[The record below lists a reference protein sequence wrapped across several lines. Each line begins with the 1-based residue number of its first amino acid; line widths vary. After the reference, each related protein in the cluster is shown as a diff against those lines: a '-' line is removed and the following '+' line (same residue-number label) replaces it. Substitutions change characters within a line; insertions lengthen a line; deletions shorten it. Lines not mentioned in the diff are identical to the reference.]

1 MNQVKSMLNPVC
13 SVIQSNHSVLS
24 MSLVILIVFL
34 ELPIDRLLKS
44 QIQVSLVNNLKNTLG
59 IALKFIVPTLL
70 LCLYFNGD
78 VMNIALLSYI
88 WAVHLKL

>member
-24 MSLVILIVFL
+24 TSLVILIVFL

-88 WAVHLKL
+88 WAVHLKM

>member
-13 SVIQSNHSVLS
+13 SVIQSNHSTLS

-34 ELPIDRLLKS
+34 ELPIDRLLKT
-44 QIQVSLVNNLKNTLG
+44 QIQTSLVNNLKNTLG

-70 LCLYFNGD
+70 LCLYFNND
-78 VMNIALLSYI
+78 VMNIALLSYV
-88 WAVHLKL
+88 WAVHLKM

>member
-13 SVIQSNHSVLS
+13 SVIQSNHSTLS
-24 MSLVILIVFL
+24 TSLVILIVFL

-88 WAVHLKL
+88 WAVHLKM